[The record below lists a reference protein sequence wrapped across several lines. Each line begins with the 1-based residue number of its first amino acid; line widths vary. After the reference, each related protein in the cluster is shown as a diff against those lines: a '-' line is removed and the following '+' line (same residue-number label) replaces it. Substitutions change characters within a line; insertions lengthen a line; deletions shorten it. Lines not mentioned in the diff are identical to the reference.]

1 MYGRQPKCR
10 SPNNRKRWSF
20 GMRDRGGQVVTQV
33 VNSTDAPTLQG
44 IIKKSVVPGSAIAT
58 DDHGGYTGLNGVF
71 IHKTVCHSA
80 KNKSTKKWVDG
91 WAHTNGIESV
101 WSVFKRSLM
110 GVWHAVSTDH
120 LQLYVNE
127 CAFRLNEGNCKY
139 DTVDRMKSL
148 TQSMH
153 GKRLTYKMLTRNKYR
168 PTYSPAP

>member
-1 MYGRQPKCR
+1 
-10 SPNNRKRWSF
+10 
-20 GMRDRGGQVVTQV
+20 VTQV